1 MKSAVL
7 VFPGVRRKSGVLST
21 LGVLLLISDFA
32 PAHADRYTAPCRV
45 LRADGAAILQQ
56 CGRELR
62 SFALSMNGTER
73 TAVQQ
78 HTNKFRFSCRPGF
91 CQDEPDITG
100 WFIDPK
106 GWTRSKQDESTIF
119 DIIAAEAGWKL
130 LGSEQHFRGVFKP
143 SCELSRVTFAE
154 MPGQMICYKT
164 EPTTTAAGSSTVVMV
179 VADADVGLM
188 IMFQG
193 SDPKD
198 VLDFAVSSLRVFSAE
213 RGRGDAVLF
222 ERWFR

>member
-1 MKSAVL
+1 M
-7 VFPGVRRKSGVLST
+7 KSGVLST
-21 LGVLLLISDFA
+21 LAVLLFVASLA
-32 PAHADRYTAPCRV
+32 PAHAERVHEERCKV

-62 SFALSMNGTER
+62 SFALSMDGTER
-73 TAVQQ
+73 TPIKE

-91 CQDEPDITG
+91 CQGEPDITG
-100 WFIDPK
+100 RFIDPK
-106 GWTRSKQDESTIF
+106 TWARSKQDEASIF
-119 DIIAAEAGWKL
+119 DILAAEAGWKL

-143 SCELSRVTFAE
+143 SCELSHVTLAG

-164 EPTTTAAGSSTVVMV
+164 EPAAAPGSSIVVMV
-179 VADADVGLM
+179 VADADIGLM
-188 IMFQG
+188 VTFHG

-198 VLDFAVSSLRVFSAE
+198 VLDFAVSSLRVFSSE

>member
-1 MKSAVL
+1 M
-7 VFPGVRRKSGVLST
+7 KSGVLTT
-21 LGVLLLISDFA
+21 LAVLSLVASLA
-32 PAHADRYTAPCRV
+32 PARADRIIEPCKV

-62 SFALSMNGTER
+62 SFALSMTGTER
-73 TAVQQ
+73 TAVKE

-91 CQDEPDITG
+91 CQGEPDITG
-100 WFIDPK
+100 RFIDPRA
-106 GWTRSKQDESTIF
+106 WTRSKQDESTIF
-119 DIIAAEAGWKL
+119 DILASEAGWKM

-143 SCELSRVTFAE
+143 SCELSHVTLAG

-164 EPTTTAAGSSTVVMV
+164 EPAAAGSSIVVMV

-188 IMFQG
+188 VTFQG
-193 SDPKD
+193 SDLKD
-198 VLDFAVSSLRVFSAE
+198 VLDFAVSSLRVFGAE
-213 RGRGDAVLF
+213 RGRGDAGLF

>member
-1 MKSAVL
+1 M
-7 VFPGVRRKSGVLST
+7 KSGVLST
-21 LGVLLLISDFA
+21 LVVLLLVAGLA
-32 PAHADRYTAPCRV
+32 PAHAQRLQMEPCKV
-45 LRADGAAILQQ
+45 LRRDGAAVLQH

-73 TAVQQ
+73 TAVQE

-106 GWTRSKQDESTIF
+106 GWTRS
-119 DIIAAEAGWKL
+119 
-130 LGSEQHFRGVFKP
+130 P
-143 SCELSRVTFAE
+143 
-154 MPGQMICYKT
+154 
-164 EPTTTAAGSSTVVMV
+164 AAGSSTVVMV

-188 IMFQG
+188 ITFQG

-198 VLDFAVSSLRVFSAE
+198 VLDFAVSSLRVFSSE